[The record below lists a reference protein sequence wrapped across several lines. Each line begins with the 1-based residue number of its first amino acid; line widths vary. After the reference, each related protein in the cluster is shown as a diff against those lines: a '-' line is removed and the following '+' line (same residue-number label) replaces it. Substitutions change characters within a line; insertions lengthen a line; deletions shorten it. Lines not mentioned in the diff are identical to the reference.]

1 MLWIILT
8 ILAFWAA
15 LKLKQIPR
23 FKKVPPILLSS
34 AAIIAILY
42 FSKTSYAAY
51 NHSAHYLTMLLL
63 PATIALA
70 LPLVENFDLVKNNKR
85 AVIFGSLTA
94 TIVGVLCV
102 IVISKLLQVS
112 DLVLFSMI
120 PKSITTPIAIEV
132 SKSLG
137 GLPALTACIVVLTG
151 LFGGLI
157 GHRLLKFFKIKHNL
171 SIGLAI
177 GACSHVLG
185 TSRCIEK
192 NQPEQS
198 AISGLSIIIVAIMT
212 AVIAPMLI
220 AIFN

>member
-1 MLWIILT
+1 MIFWIALT
-8 ILAFWAA
+8 IIVFYAS
-15 LKLKQIPR
+15 LKLKQIR
-23 FKKVPPILLSS
+23 GFKKVPPILIS
-34 AAIIAILY
+34 ACVIICVLY
-42 FSKTSYAAY
+42 LSKTSYATY
-51 NHSAHYLTMLLL
+51 NEGAHYLTMMLM

-70 LPLVENFDLVKNNKR
+70 LPLIENFDLIRNNKR

-94 TIVGVLCV
+94 TVIGVGSV
-102 IVISKLLQVS
+102 IIISKLLKAS
-112 DLVLFSMI
+112 NSILFSMI

-132 SKSLG
+132 SKTLG
-137 GLPALTACIVVLTG
+137 GIPALTACVVVLTG

-157 GHRLLKFFKIKHNL
+157 GHRLLKLFKIKHNL

-192 NQPEQS
+192 GEAEQS

-212 AVIAPMLI
+212 AVLAPVLI
-220 AIFN
+220 KLF